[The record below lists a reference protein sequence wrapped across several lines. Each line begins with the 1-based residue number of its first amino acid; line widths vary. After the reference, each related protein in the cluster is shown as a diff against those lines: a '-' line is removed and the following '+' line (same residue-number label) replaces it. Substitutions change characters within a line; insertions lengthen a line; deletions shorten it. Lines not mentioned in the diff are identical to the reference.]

1 MDATKGTIGFTAGN
15 FDLLHPGY
23 IYTFEEAKRH
33 CDYFMVFL
41 QIDPS
46 ETRFT
51 KYKPVIPLYERYKTL
66 MAIKYIDEV
75 VTYQTEDELIKLME
89 FYKPDIRILGDDYI
103 GKRFTGDHLPIKV
116 VYTTRSHNWS
126 TTKIKDLIAIQT
138 IKQNPDILKKLNQP
152 E

>member
-1 MDATKGTIGFTAGN
+1 MNTKKTIGFTAGN

-41 QIDPS
+41 QRDPS

-66 MAIKYIDEV
+66 MSIKYVDEV
-75 VTYQTEDELIKLME
+75 VTYQTEEDLIQLMG
-89 FYKPDIRILGDDYI
+89 FYKPDIRILGDEYK
-103 GKRFTGDHLPIKV
+103 GKQFTGCYLQMEYHYNKRTHG
-116 VYTTRSHNWS
+116 YSS
-126 TTKIKDLIAIQT
+126 TELRERVS
-138 IKQNPDILKKLNQP
+138 NNG
-152 E
+152 

>member
-1 MDATKGTIGFTAGN
+1 MENKKIVGFTAGN

-41 QIDPS
+41 QKDPS
-46 ETRFT
+46 ETRYT

-66 MAIKYIDEV
+66 MSVKYVDEV
-75 VTYQTEDELIKLME
+75 VCYDDEDDLLRLIE
-89 FYKPDIRILGDDYI
+89 FYKPSVRILGDDYI
-103 GKRFTGDHLPIKV
+103 GKRFTGDYLPINV

-126 TTKIKDLIAIQT
+126 TTKLKDLITIQT
-138 IKQNPDILKKLNQP
+138 IKQNPNILKEIKK
-152 E
+152 

>member
-66 MAIKYIDEV
+66 MAIKYVDEV
-75 VTYQTEDELIKLME
+75 IPNTDGEDS
-89 FYKPDIRILGDDYI
+89 KPAILTINTKFVII
-103 GKRFTGDHLPIKV
+103 GGLVLWT
-116 VYTTRSHNWS
+116 
-126 TTKIKDLIAIQT
+126 TTKVWSIIDASRIA
-138 IKQNPDILKKLNQP
+138 KVKKSCIARKSKFKNIF
-152 E
+152 